1 MAAAASPVP
10 VVPLDSRDS
19 TVAIIERKKQS
30 YFFTLTLMLILH
42 RLVYCTTPPLPVL
55 QASFFGFGPTADIE
69 IEFNNEAAH
78 PKALV
83 KREAKAAPEKLLL
96 FSGKQ
101 AIEGTVR
108 VILKPGVRLDH
119 TGIKIELFGQIE
131 LAYDRGNSHVFTSL
145 VLPLEQQAG
154 ALTESKAYPFD
165 FTGVEKAHETYNGVN
180 VRLRYVSRNW

>member
-1 MAAAASPVP
+1 M
-10 VVPLDSRDS
+10 
-19 TVAIIERKKQS
+19 
-30 YFFTLTLMLILH
+30 
-42 RLVYCTTPPLPVL
+42 

-78 PKALV
+78 AKALV
-83 KREAKAAPEKLLL
+83 KREANAAPEKLLL

-180 VRLRYVSRNW
+180 VRLRYVGALLSELFVSVRVCVFPRVGEVVDSAALCSGRSACESNRGAGAFSENAL